1 MVEEVVVVVGVARE
15 VGEAARATPRPSPF
29 PRRRRLRSRTP
40 TTTEAPARRRR
51 QDVGRGRDTYLRP
64 LRPRVG
70 LQQRDL
76 PPRELQF
83 QPLVGRLILIA
94 LGALGV
100 ETRMFA
106 LDLHQRVGGE
116 LARGPPSCEFTRSS
130 SLRSTDAI

>member
-1 MVEEVVVVVGVARE
+1 MGSSNIGDAASSSGDRSPLPAVA
-15 VGEAARATPRPSPF
+15 AKMS
-29 PRRRRLRSRTP
+29 
-40 TTTEAPARRRR
+40 
-51 QDVGRGRDTYLRP
+51 GRGRDGHLGP

-94 LGALGV
+94 LKTLLIK
-100 ETRMFA
+100 TRVLA

-116 LARGPPSCEFTRSS
+116 LARGPPSG
-130 SLRSTDAI
+130 